1 MKAFHPISNDDCK
14 IITKKFLTVEGSLQA
29 ELIGRAVG

>member
-14 IITKKFLTVEGSLQA
+14 IITKKVLTVEGSLQA
-29 ELIGRAVG
+29 ELRDRAMG